1 MRIIKL
7 WFITSND
14 RPSESTFHIAVLIC
28 QTTTNPGSVH
38 RLGCSPT
45 MIIWA
50 CIYLNSA
57 PSRSS
62 WADALGTCFLASV
75 NQHTI
80 SPQITMICSNFG
92 PWQMFILFCMLERCG
107 RHDNAFSFSYY
118 RSSIDSSRL
127 SEIQGIQHCPSYQD
141 TWFCVI
147 TSFYGIVVS
156 MVSFK
161 PSLLYSRISMTI
173 SRMPVAVLDA

>member
-1 MRIIKL
+1 M
-7 WFITSND
+7 N
-14 RPSESTFHIAVLIC
+14 
-28 QTTTNPGSVH
+28 
-38 RLGCSPT
+38 
-45 MIIWA
+45 
-50 CIYLNSA
+50 LNSA
-57 PSRSS
+57 PSRSFR
-62 WADALGTCFLASV
+62 ADALGTCFLASV

-156 MVSFK
+156 MDASCCPRCLDRFISVSSE
-161 PSLLYSRISMTI
+161 SLFHAYRKD
-173 SRMPVAVLDA
+173 VLWYLTYRLILDCALGAL